1 LKEALEK
8 SFPDVKVDLI
18 KSKGGAFE
26 ICHEDELIY
35 SKIETGSF
43 PANGD
48 IIQMLSDRS

>member
-8 SFPDVKVDLI
+8 SFPKIKVDLI

-26 ICHEDELIY
+26 ISHEDELIY

-43 PANGD
+43 PANSD
-48 IIQMLSDRS
+48 IIQMLTERG